1 MKAFLDKNLN
11 KFISRKL
18 MVWLTS
24 TGLLIS
30 GSLES
35 TDYIAVTL
43 IYLGS
48 QGLADIAKTW
58 KGDK

>member
-1 MKAFLDKNLN
+1 
-11 KFISRKL
+11 

-35 TDYIAVTL
+35 TDYVAVTL
-43 IYLGS
+43 VYLGS
-48 QGLADIAKTW
+48 QGLADIASTW
-58 KGDK
+58 KGNK

>member
-1 MKAFLDKNLN
+1 MKAFIDKNLN

-35 TDYIAVTL
+35 SDYIAVTL